1 MRGYVVKV
9 GAVFRRVING
19 VSKGFYVASMVVTF
33 SVAAIVF
40 YNVILRYIF
49 RKPTYWSVEVTSIM
63 LVIVTFLAIA
73 ELSRQGRHIKF
84 SLLLDRLP
92 PRKHDVAEILISV
105 LGLVFC
111 GALIWQGGMAT
122 HMVYVKNMCMPSL
135 LRTPLFIPYLFI
147 PLGATILALQLL
159 VRIVGDIQHLMKGQR
174 SEH

>member
-1 MRGYVVKV
+1 MKGI
-9 GAVFRRVING
+9 AMFHRVING

-33 SVAAIVF
+33 SIAVLVF

-63 LVIVTFLAIA
+63 LVVVTFLAVA
-73 ELSRQGRHIKF
+73 ELSRQRRHIKF

-92 PRKHDVAEILISV
+92 PGKHDMAEILTSV
-105 LGLVFC
+105 LGLIFC
-111 GALIWQGGMAT
+111 SALIWQGSMAT
-122 HMVYVKNMCMPSL
+122 HMVYAKNMCMPSL
-135 LRTPLFIPYLFI
+135 LGTPLFIPYLFL
-147 PLGATILALQLL
+147 PLGAAILALQLL